1 MYKLEGRIA
10 EGKVLRY
17 APFVTI
23 KHVFLETN
31 GGSKKKARWQ
41 SNENGRRKPN

>member
-23 KHVFLETN
+23 KRTLFYMEE
-31 GGSKKKARWQ
+31 A
-41 SNENGRRKPN
+41 